1 MSFRKKSVLFVCALS
16 IVLILAACAK
26 TGADDV
32 VSENPSEEASE
43 NATEEISEDEVAEA
57 EADSLQR
64 VLDAGELTVVG
75 SGGYPPFNYID
86 DNGDVIGF
94 DVEVGQEIADRLGVS
109 LNYVT
114 GEWAGLIE
122 GLRNERYDAILGSMA
137 ITDSRLESVNFT
149 DPYYYS
155 GAQLVVSKDSGI
167 TDPSE
172 MAGMKIAVVTATN
185 YEQDA
190 EALEAELKLYDDDNS
205 TLLELIS
212 GRVDGVITDK
222 MVALK
227 AMSDMDGGDQL
238 VLAGDTLRSE
248 KIGIA
253 INKNDT
259 ELLEAINDILADMH
273 EDGTLTQISEKWL
286 GVDVTVE

>member
-1 MSFRKKSVLFVCALS
+1 MSLRKKSVLLVFALS
-16 IVLILAACAK
+16 IVLIMTACAN
-26 TGADDV
+26 TSAD
-32 VSENPSEEASE
+32 
-43 NATEEISEDEVAEA
+43 ATT
-57 EADSLQR
+57 DSLQR

-94 DVEVGQEIADRLGVS
+94 DVEVGQEIADRLGVK

-122 GLRNERYDAILGSMA
+122 GLRNERYDGILGSMA
-137 ITDSRLESVNFT
+137 ITDDRLESVNFT

-155 GAQLVVSKDSGI
+155 GAQLVVTKDSGI

-172 MAGMKIAVVTATN
+172 MTGKIIAVVTATN
-185 YEQDA
+185 FEKDA
-190 EALEAELKLYDDDNS
+190 EGLGAELKLYDDDNS
-205 TLLELIS
+205 TLLELLN
-212 GRVDGVITDK
+212 GRVEGVITDRI
-222 MVALK
+222 VAVT
-227 AMSDMDGGDQL
+227 AMSDMEG
-238 VLAGDTLRSE
+238 GDTLALAGGVIRAE

-253 INKNDT
+253 INKNDK
-259 ELLEAINDILADMH
+259 ELLSKIDEILADMH
-273 EDGTLTQISEKWL
+273 SDGTLTKLSEKWL